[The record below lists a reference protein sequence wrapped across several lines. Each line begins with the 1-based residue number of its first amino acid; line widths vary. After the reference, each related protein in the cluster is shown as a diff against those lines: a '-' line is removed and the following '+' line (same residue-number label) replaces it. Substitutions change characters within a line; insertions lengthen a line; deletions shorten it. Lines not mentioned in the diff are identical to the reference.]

1 MEKGIIYKITSPSEK
16 VYIGKTVD
24 FSSRMSCYRNLN
36 CKDQKAIYGSL
47 KKYGFEAHSVEVLYE
62 ESSFNLSEKEIYYID
77 LHKSFREDN
86 ILGLNLTRGG
96 DGTLGHKQSDE
107 TIRKRVSYHIGAK
120 RTLETRQ
127 LMSKSAKAHK
137 SNHTGKKHSISTIEK
152 ISKTKRGKVQTVE
165 EIQKRVDTIK
175 KNRHIKYGNILQMDL
190 DGNIIREWE
199 PSIVLIAK
207 DLGCDPTTIGRAI
220 RSNGKKVRLG
230 YKWKYKKNERI

>member
-47 KKYGFEAHSVEVLYE
+47 KKYGFESHRVEVLYE
-62 ESSFNLSEKEIYYID
+62 GPSFDLSEKEIYYIN
-77 LHKSFREDN
+77 LHKSFRRDN
-86 ILGLNLTRGG
+86 PLGLNLTLGG

-107 TIRKRVSYHIGAK
+107 TIQKRVSYHVGSK
-120 RTLETRQ
+120 RTLETKQ

-152 ISKTKRGKVQTVE
+152 MSKIKQGKVQTVE

-175 KNRHIKYGNILQMDL
+175 KNRYIKYGNILQMDL

-199 PSIVLIAK
+199 PSIVLVAK
-207 DLGCDPTTIGRAI
+207 ELGCNPTTIGSAI

-230 YKWKYKKNERI
+230 YKWKYTKNERI